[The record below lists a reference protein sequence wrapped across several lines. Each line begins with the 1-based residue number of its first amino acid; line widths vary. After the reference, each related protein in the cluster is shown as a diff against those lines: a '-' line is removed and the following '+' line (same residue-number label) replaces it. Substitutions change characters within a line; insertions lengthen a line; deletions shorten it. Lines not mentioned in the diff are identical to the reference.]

1 LHTMNVSRGESSRAS
16 ATQGRSSKIDI
27 TTLRR
32 LVGTRGARAA
42 VGELGESKDGKVC
55 WKLHP
60 AYATWFWPLMHK
72 ATSLALYM
80 PESMLEPIEEGDATA
95 EPRHPTE
102 AEKDK
107 LLKAPEKAEDTIQ
120 VYTLVLKG
128 KPPSVHK
135 AFPTRTVSLSAL
147 RYCRQ
152 RVTAEPVIAVETKAD

>member
-1 LHTMNVSRGESSRAS
+1 MAINVSQVPS
-16 ATQGRSSKIDI
+16 ATGVEINGGTLAFGVQPPGASVTGRATMDD
-27 TTLRR
+27 
-32 LVGTRGARAA
+32 A
-42 VGELGESKDGKVC
+42 VRTKESGV
-55 WKLHP
+55 H
-60 AYATWFWPLMHK
+60 
-72 ATSLALYM
+72 
-80 PESMLEPIEEGDATA
+80 EV
-95 EPRHPTE
+95 
-102 AEKDK
+102 DK